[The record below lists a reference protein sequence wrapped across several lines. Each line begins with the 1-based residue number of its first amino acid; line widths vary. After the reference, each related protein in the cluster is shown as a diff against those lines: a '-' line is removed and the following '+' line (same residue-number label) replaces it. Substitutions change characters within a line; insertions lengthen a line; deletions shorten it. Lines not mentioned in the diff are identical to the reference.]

1 MPDEITL
8 EEVLKLVSFIKDDL
22 TDKWFVHDVEGEVI
36 GYVGGNVGGTVW
48 GTIYGDVVGS
58 VSRDVM
64 GDIGG
69 KVGGQVFNRP
79 VAASYTRVAC
89 DDTGTVHVTKAR

>member
-8 EEVLKLVSFIKDDL
+8 EEVLKLVSFIKDDF
-22 TDKWFVHDVEGEVI
+22 TDKWFVHDVEGGVI
-36 GYVGGNVGGTVW
+36 GYVGGDVGGTVW

-69 KVGGQVFNRP
+69 KVGGQVFNRRLP
-79 VAASYTRVAC
+79 SHVRVAC

>member
-79 VAASYTRVAC
+79 LPTHTRVAC